1 MTGNTATIILAV
13 LVKSDD
19 EFWGKVSRIKGV
31 RK

>member
-1 MTGNTATIILAV
+1 MLPLFILAV